1 VGYNR
6 LVSLTAADRG
16 DVFHIPSAA
25 KALSGL
31 VISGLL
37 FGFLGAILPAWGYHL
52 SSDFSTV
59 GNYFLS
65 MSAGV
70 ILSTQAA
77 GRLLLKRGIGFLLVT
92 ACALACAALLYL
104 AILPA
109 TDPVLW
115 RMGGLLAIGF
125 ATGLLNTAVFHSI
138 SPAYDRDPAA
148 TVNVGGISFGMGCL
162 VVTLLVAGTFY
173 AYTVTSILV
182 LIAVIPGFFTL
193 WYARSSFAATVIVS
207 PPSIAQL
214 FRDLRSPGAVL
225 FALLLFFQF
234 GNEWSIAGWLP
245 IFLIRRLGI
254 SPKSSLLMLVV
265 SWLALLVGRLAAVAL
280 LPRIRHGRF
289 LLASAGTAVFGC
301 LILLATDNAF
311 GAVIGTLM
319 VGCGFATIYPL
330 IAERIGREFPYFQP
344 GFFNGIFS
352 IALTGGML
360 APWILGHLADVWG
373 VGIVMALPL
382 AGTCMVFVLVL
393 LIWLEAKIRTG

>member
-1 VGYNR
+1 MGYNR

-52 SSDFSTV
+52 TSDFSTV

-70 ILSTQAA
+70 ILSTEAA

-92 ACALACAALLYL
+92 ACALACASLLYL

-109 TDPVLW
+109 TEPVLW

-182 LIAVIPGFFTL
+182 LIAVIPGFFTI
-193 WYARSSFAATVIVS
+193 WYARSSFAAPQIVN
-207 PPSIAQL
+207 PPSVAQL

-254 SPKSSLLMLVV
+254 SPKSSLLMLAVY
-265 SWLALLVGRLAAVAL
+265 WLALLVGRLAAVGL

-289 LLASAGTAVFGC
+289 LLASAGAAVFGC
-301 LILLATDNAF
+301 LILLATDNPF
-311 GAVIGTLM
+311 GAVIGILL

-330 IAERIGREFPYFQP
+330 IAERIGREFPHFQP

-360 APWILGHLADVWG
+360 APWTLGHLADARG

-382 AGTCMVFVLVL
+382 TGTCMVFVLVL

>member
-1 VGYNR
+1 
-6 LVSLTAADRG
+6 
-16 DVFHIPSAA
+16 
-25 KALSGL
+25 
-31 VISGLL
+31 
-37 FGFLGAILPAWGYHL
+37 
-52 SSDFSTV
+52 
-59 GNYFLS
+59 

-70 ILSTQAA
+70 ILSTEAA
-77 GRLLLKRGIGFLLVT
+77 GRLLLRRGIGFLLVT
-92 ACALACAALLYL
+92 ACALACAALVYL
-104 AILPA
+104 AILPFTA
-109 TDPVLW
+109 PVLW
-115 RMGGLLAIGF
+115 RMGGVLAIGF

-182 LIAVIPGFFTL
+182 LIAVIPGFFAI
-193 WYARSSFAATVIVS
+193 WYARSSFATPVIVS
-207 PPSIAQL
+207 PLSIAQL

-254 SPKSSLLMLVV
+254 SPKSSLLMLAVY
-265 SWLALLVGRLAAVAL
+265 WLALLVGRLAAVAL
-280 LPRIRHGRF
+280 LPRIRHSRF
-289 LLASAGTAVFGC
+289 LLASAGAAVFGC
-301 LILLATDNAF
+301 LILLATDNPF
-311 GAVIGTLM
+311 GAVIGTLL

-330 IAERIGREFPYFQP
+330 IAERIGREFPHFQP

-360 APWILGHLADVWG
+360 APWMLGHLADVWG
-373 VGIVMALPL
+373 VGVVMALPL

-393 LIWLEAKIRTG
+393 LIWLEAKIRMG

>member
-6 LVSLTAADRG
+6 LVSLTAADSG
-16 DVFHIPSAA
+16 DVFHFSTAA

-31 VISGLL
+31 VVSGLL

-52 SSDFSTV
+52 GSEFATV

-70 ILSTQAA
+70 ILATEAA

-104 AILPA
+104 AVLPTTA
-109 TDPVLW
+109 PALW
-115 RMGGLLAIGF
+115 RMGGLLSIGF
-125 ATGLLNTAVFHSI
+125 ATGLLNTAVFYAI

-148 TVNVGGISFGMGCL
+148 TANIGGISFGTGCL

-182 LIAVIPGFFTL
+182 LIAVIPGFFTI
-193 WYARSSFAATVIVS
+193 WYARSSFAAPVIVNQ
-207 PPSIAQL
+207 PTIAQL

-245 IFLIRRLGI
+245 IFLIRRVGV
-254 SPKSSLLMLVV
+254 SPKLSLLMLAIY
-265 SWLALLVGRLAAVAL
+265 WLALLLGRLAAVAL
-280 LPRIRHGRF
+280 LPRIKHGRF
-289 LLASAGTAVFGC
+289 LLASAGAAVLGC
-301 LILLATDNAF
+301 LILLGTNDAF
-311 GAVIGTLM
+311 GAAMGTLLA
-319 VGCGFATIYPL
+319 GCGFATIYPL
-330 IAERIGREFPYFQP
+330 IAERIGHEFPYFHP

-360 APWILGHLADVWG
+360 APWVLGHLADLWG
-373 VGIVMALPL
+373 VGVVMALPL

-393 LIWLEAKIRTG
+393 LIWLEAKIRLG